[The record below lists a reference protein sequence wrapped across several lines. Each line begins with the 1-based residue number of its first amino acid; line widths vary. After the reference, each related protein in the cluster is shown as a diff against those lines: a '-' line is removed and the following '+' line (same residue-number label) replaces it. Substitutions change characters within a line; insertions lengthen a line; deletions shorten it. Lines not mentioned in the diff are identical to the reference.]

1 MSDPISRL
9 DQFRANTPGA
19 PMKSA
24 AEVRRRG
31 DQIRR
36 RQRTLVTAGAVAL
49 AAVMAGPI
57 IFLSAGFG
65 DKGID
70 PAPAPSETPSTV
82 APSPSASA
90 SAPASDL
97 TRAALPTAADL
108 VADDPFPAWVEE
120 QTYDGEGKGGYN
132 ECLTASLA
140 DAGAVATLRRDFV
153 PQPGNELSASA
164 GTLKAVVAEFG
175 SPDEAEKAR
184 GDLSEAAAACPGVES
199 AETAGSLPV
208 EGGVISAGNIDV
220 VTYQPDD
227 PDMNAVWEV
236 ATAVVSADDRVLVMT
251 RKRGV
256 QSYVSPTDLQT
267 SAVNAAHRM
276 VGAKS
281 PVQPSSNPPASAPA
295 NSTAPEPTLAARNL
309 LTGEDA
315 IYPNGGALDWVES
328 SGSTTSRETTPSA
341 NACWQ
346 GSMKARGAIATMQ
359 RNFLLVT
366 SEGGDSDADAYLNET
381 IAEFPSNEEAQA
393 AYEEVLTWFDGCS
406 PEGSNSF
413 KPNPFGDVP
422 MPAQAEGVTG
432 LAIYGPITA
441 APGTQYDPAGR
452 EEDGW
457 FLEMGVV
464 LSGTRIA
471 VLSHLISGQD
481 YNWPAEDG
489 GTPVRQM
496 LPAAAD
502 RLSAK

>member
-1 MSDPISRL
+1 
-9 DQFRANTPGA
+9 
-19 PMKSA
+19 MKSA
-24 AEVRRRG
+24 AEVRQRG

-36 RQRTLVTAGAVAL
+36 RQRTLVAAGAVAV
-49 AAVMAGPI
+49 AAVVAGPI

-65 DKGID
+65 DKAIE

-97 TRAALPTAADL
+97 TRAALPIAADL
-108 VADDPFPAWVEE
+108 VADDPFPPWVEE
-120 QTYDGEGKGGYN
+120 QTYDGEGKNGSN
-132 ECLTASLA
+132 ECLTESLA
-140 DAGAVATLRRDFV
+140 DAGALATVRRDFV
-153 PQPGNELSASA
+153 PEPGDELSASA

-175 SPDEAEKAR
+175 SPEEAEKAR
-184 GDLSEAAAACPGVES
+184 GDLAEAAAACPGVDE

-208 EGGVISAGNIDV
+208 RGGVISAGDIGV

-236 ATAVVSADDRVLVMT
+236 ATAVISAEDRVLVMT

-256 QSYVSPTDLQT
+256 QSYVSPTDLRT
-267 SAVNAAHRM
+267 SAINAAHRM
-276 VGAKS
+276 VGAKN
-281 PVQPSSNPPASAPA
+281 PVEPSSNPPATAPA
-295 NSTAPEPTLAARNL
+295 TSNAPEPALSARNL
-309 LTGEDA
+309 LTGEEA

-328 SGSTTSRETTPSA
+328 SGSTTTGETAPAA

-381 IAEFPSNEEAQA
+381 IAEFPSSEEAQA
-393 AYEEVLTWFDGCS
+393 AYEDVLTWLDGCS
-406 PEGSNSF
+406 PEGSDSF
-413 KPNPFGDVP
+413 KSNPFGDVP
-422 MPAQAEGVTG
+422 VSAQAEGVTG

-452 EEDGW
+452 EDDGW

-464 LSGTRIA
+464 LSGNRIA
-471 VLSHLISGQD
+471 VLSHLVSGQD

-489 GTPVRQM
+489 GTPVQQM

-502 RLSAK
+502 RLSSR

>member
-9 DQFRANTPGA
+9 DQFRAITPGA

-49 AAVMAGPI
+49 AAAVAGPI

-65 DKGID
+65 DKAID
-70 PAPAPSETPSTV
+70 PAPAPSQTPTTIT
-82 APSPSASA
+82 PSPSASA
-90 SAPASDL
+90 SVPASDL
-97 TRAALPTAADL
+97 TRAALPIAADL

-120 QTYDGEGKGGYN
+120 QTYDGEGKGEHN
-132 ECLTASLA
+132 ECLTASLT
-140 DAGAVATLRRDFV
+140 DAGALAAVRRDFI
-153 PQPGNELSASA
+153 PQPGDELSASA
-164 GTLKAVVAEFG
+164 GTLKALVAEFG
-175 SPDEAEKAR
+175 SPEEAKNAL
-184 GDLSEAAAACPGVES
+184 GDLSKAAAACPGTDG

-208 EGGVISAGNIDV
+208 EGGVVSAGNIDV
-220 VTYQPDD
+220 VTYQADD

-267 SAVNAAHRM
+267 SALNAAHRM

-281 PVQPSSNPPASAPA
+281 PVEASSNPPASSPA
-295 NSTAPEPTLAARNL
+295 TSKAPEPTLSARNL

-328 SGSTTSRETTPSA
+328 SGSTTTGETAPA
-341 NACWQ
+341 GNVCWQ

-359 RNFLLVT
+359 RNFGLVT

-381 IAEFPSNEEAQA
+381 IAEFSSNEEAQA
-393 AYEEVLTWFDGCS
+393 AYEDVLSWFDGCS
-406 PEGSNSF
+406 PEGSDSF
-413 KPNPFGDVP
+413 KPNPFENVP
-422 MPAQAEGVTG
+422 MAAPAEGVTG
-432 LAIYGPITA
+432 QAIYGPITA

-471 VLSHLISGQD
+471 VLSQLISGQD
-481 YNWPAEDG
+481 YTWPAEDG

-496 LPAAAD
+496 LPSAAD
-502 RLSAK
+502 RLSAR